1 VSEIAVRTAIIH
13 DATAVQ
19 ALLEDALAGLGALRG
34 GAELLTSIGVP
45 ATVAPEVLASALCGS
60 ALLGTT
66 TFVAELTGAV
76 VGVATVQVTPGGVD
90 LLGVHAARSVRRRG
104 VGTALLDASSA
115 FARASGA
122 RFDAIAL
129 PGDQST
135 KSLFESAGFKARQLR
150 MSAGR

>member
-1 VSEIAVRTAIIH
+1 MAEIAVRTAIID
-13 DATAVQ
+13 DADAVRV
-19 ALLEDALAGLGALRG
+19 LLDDALAALATLRG
-34 GAELLTSIGVP
+34 GAELLTAIGVP
-45 ATVAPEVLASALCGS
+45 ATVSPEVLASALCGS
-60 ALLGTT
+60 ALLGAT

-90 LLGVHAARSVRRRG
+90 LLGVHAATSFRRRG
-104 VGTALLDASSA
+104 VGTALLDASSR

-150 MSAGR
+150 MSAER